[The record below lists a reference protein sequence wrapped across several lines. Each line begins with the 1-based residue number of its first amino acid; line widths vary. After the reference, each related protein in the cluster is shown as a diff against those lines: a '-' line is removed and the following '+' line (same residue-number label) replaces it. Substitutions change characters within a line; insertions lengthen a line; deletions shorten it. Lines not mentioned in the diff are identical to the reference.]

1 MWVPARQD
9 SSHLVCSHEFGQ
21 PPHWEGKAFNA
32 EIEGPKSLKA
42 LGLLRT
48 ERLPR
53 GQGLYSVNWLVSP
66 ALPWRFSLARL
77 GFTLRRRHSQPP
89 DGPGWLSVSP
99 WREAGSTSVYLEG
112 LNAQASC

>member
-1 MWVPARQD
+1 MVRARQD

-42 LGLLRT
+42 LGLLRA

-66 ALPWRFSLARL
+66 ALLWRFSLARL

-99 WREAGSTSVYLEG
+99 WREAGSTSVCLEG

>member
-1 MWVPARQD
+1 MFPA
-9 SSHLVCSHEFGQ
+9 VWQ

-77 GFTLRRRHSQPP
+77 GFIYPEARHSQPP
-89 DGPGWLSVSP
+89 NGPGWLSVSP
-99 WREAGSTSVYLEG
+99 WREAASTSVRLEG
-112 LNAQASC
+112 LSAQASC